1 MQVDLHEFLARFIGT
16 IAATL
21 VPVALIAFTTMPMS
35 LHHHIG
41 TLAPGTDAVAQH
53 MT

>member
-1 MQVDLHEFLARFIGT
+1 MQVDLREFLARFVGT
-16 IAATL
+16 VAATL
-21 VPVALIAFTTMPMS
+21 VPVALIVFITMPAS

-41 TLAPGTDAVAQH
+41 TLAPGADAVAQH

>member
-1 MQVDLHEFLARFIGT
+1 MQAGLHEFRARFIGT

-35 LHHHIG
+35 LHPG
-41 TLAPGTDAVAQH
+41 RCRAPAHDLSG
-53 MT
+53 